1 MAVTSIWPIKG
12 RVDKV
17 INYAR
22 NPEKTHDKERLSE
35 LHEIEG
41 VVEYA
46 ADEMKTEKRAYVTC
60 LNLHSEETAAQEFM
74 ETKRLM
80 HNEGGRSCYHGYQ
93 SFKADEVDADTAHS
107 IGVALAREL
116 WGDRFQVVIATHC
129 NTGHYHNHF
138 VINSVSDVDGK
149 KFYNSPADYRRMREV
164 SDRLCREAKISV
176 IEYPAD
182 RRANYGEWLA
192 EKNGKP
198 TMRSRI
204 REDIDRAILASTTE
218 REFQRVMKEMGYE
231 VITKTPKGSPRVHP
245 IVRIMDGGKN
255 FRLDKLGEYYELDSI
270 KQRIQNNYRRKT
282 PFPEVAEDTKAPYY
296 QYKEKAKKATGLYA
310 LYLYYCYELHIIV
323 HKPTSV
329 KKVSAFLRE
338 DVTKLDRYMPQQRKR
353 NGEPTVR
360 QDKLSKQNVIL
371 YLCGIIP
378 VVWLGLLIAPCLK
391 DGLPGLVQQFGTVME
406 NPFQIQLC
414 EDSVKTV
421 LVLLLVYGIAIG
433 VYLSTEH
440 NYRRREEHGSAKW
453 GTAGSV
459 NKKYAN
465 KDKTENKLLTQNVAI
480 GLDGRKHRRNLNVL
494 VCGGS
499 GAGKTRFYAKPNIMN
514 ANTSFVVLDP
524 KGELLRDTGH
534 LLEEKGYE
542 IKVLDL
548 IDMEKSH
555 CYNPFVYISSD
566 DDIQRLTTNLFKNT
580 TPKGSQTQDP
590 FWDQTAAML
599 LKALVCYLH
608 YEAPPDEQNFSMVM
622 EMIRAGDVKEDNEEY
637 QSVLDELFE
646 RLEERNPEH
655 IALKYYRAY
664 HSGSAKT
671 LKSIQISLV
680 SRLEK
685 FNLDSLAGITQ
696 CDEMDLGQIG
706 EKKTAVFAVIPDND
720 SSFNFIVGMLYT
732 QLFQQLYY
740 QADSVHG
747 GRLPVHVHFVMDE
760 FANVALPDE
769 FDKLLSTMRSREISV
784 SIIIQ
789 NLAQLKALFEK
800 QWESIVGNCDEFLY
814 LGGNEQSTHEY
825 VSKLMGKETIDTNT
839 YGRSRGR
846 NGSYSTNYQLA
857 GRELMTPDE
866 VRMLDNRY
874 ALLFIRGERP
884 IRDLK
889 YDILHHP
896 NVALTTDG
904 SAPAY
909 THGEDTRSIASMA
922 FSFDKKVVKNAE
934 KLEAEKHEFL
944 LYSEEELEELLDEKE
959 KKDNEEA

>member
-1 MAVTSIWPIKG
+1 M
-12 RVDKV
+12 RD
-17 INYAR
+17 N
-22 NPEKTHDKERLSE
+22 ER
-35 LHEIEG
+35 
-41 VVEYA
+41 
-46 ADEMKTEKRAYVTC
+46 
-60 LNLHSEETAAQEFM
+60 
-74 ETKRLM
+74 
-80 HNEGGRSCYHGYQ
+80 Q
-93 SFKADEVDADTAHS
+93 SA
-107 IGVALAREL
+107 IIL
-116 WGDRFQVVIATHC
+116 
-129 NTGHYHNHF
+129 
-138 VINSVSDVDGK
+138 
-149 KFYNSPADYRRMREV
+149 
-164 SDRLCREAKISV
+164 SV
-176 IEYPAD
+176 I
-182 RRANYGEWLA
+182 
-192 EKNGKP
+192 
-198 TMRSRI
+198 
-204 REDIDRAILASTTE
+204 
-218 REFQRVMKEMGYE
+218 
-231 VITKTPKGSPRVHP
+231 
-245 IVRIMDGGKN
+245 
-255 FRLDKLGEYYELDSI
+255 
-270 KQRIQNNYRRKT
+270 
-282 PFPEVAEDTKAPYY
+282 
-296 QYKEKAKKATGLYA
+296 
-310 LYLYYCYELHIIV
+310 
-323 HKPTSV
+323 
-329 KKVSAFLRE
+329 
-338 DVTKLDRYMPQQRKR
+338 
-353 NGEPTVR
+353 
-360 QDKLSKQNVIL
+360 
-371 YLCGIIP
+371 GIAP
-378 VVWLGLLIAPCLK
+378 VVWLALLIAPSVK
-391 DGLPGLVQQFGTVME
+391 GGLPEILPSLMNVFN
-406 NPFQIQLC
+406 NPFHIEVC

-421 LVLLLVYGIAIG
+421 LILLLCYGMGIG
-433 VYLSTEH
+433 IYFSTQR

-453 GTAGSV
+453 GNARAV
-459 NKKYAN
+459 DKKYRQSPYS
-465 KDKTENKLLTQNVAI
+465 DNKLMTQNVRI
-480 GLDGRKHRRNLNVL
+480 GLNAKKHRRNLNTL

-825 VSKLMGKETIDTNT
+825 VSKLLGKETIDTNT

-922 FSFDKKVVKNAE
+922 FSFDKKAVKNAE

-944 LYSEEELEELLDEKE
+944 LYSEEELEELLDKKE
-959 KKDNEEA
+959 KKDNEET